1 MVNYIQDLNP
11 QPTGLSACNQVSTIC
26 LARLVCSFVLS
37 GSAYIG
43 LKLTEDFSFQVQNV
57 VDVNRYAAQRVHVYV
72 DLNCGVGVQLVCHNL
87 IWAADV

>member
-1 MVNYIQDLNP
+1 MVNYIQDSNP
-11 QPTGLSACNQVSTIC
+11 QPTDLSACNQVSTIR

-72 DLNCGVGVQLVCHNL
+72 DLNWGIGV
-87 IWAADV
+87 